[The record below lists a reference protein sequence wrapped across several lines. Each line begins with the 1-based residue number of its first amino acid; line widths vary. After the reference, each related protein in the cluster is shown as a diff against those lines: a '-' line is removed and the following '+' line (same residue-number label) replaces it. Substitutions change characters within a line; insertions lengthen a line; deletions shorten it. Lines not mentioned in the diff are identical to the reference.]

1 MDFQYFEIFYGGES
15 ERILSIGDP
24 VGIYLFVFSLTC
36 VSNGEKMYSQDEVT
50 KQFPVRLGNQ
60 LHDDLERI
68 SSETHINKSVLVRL
82 SVEKLINEIDG
93 SGVSKQL
100 QTIYEG

>member
-1 MDFQYFEIFYGGES
+1 
-15 ERILSIGDP
+15 
-24 VGIYLFVFSLTC
+24 
-36 VSNGEKMYSQDEVT
+36 MYSQNDVT

>member
-1 MDFQYFEIFYGGES
+1 
-15 ERILSIGDP
+15 
-24 VGIYLFVFSLTC
+24 
-36 VSNGEKMYSQDEVT
+36 MYSREEVT

>member
-1 MDFQYFEIFYGGES
+1 
-15 ERILSIGDP
+15 
-24 VGIYLFVFSLTC
+24 
-36 VSNGEKMYSQDEVT
+36 MYTHEEVT

-82 SVEKLINEIDG
+82 SVEKLIKEIDG
-93 SGVSKQL
+93 SNVSVKMNNIL
-100 QTIYEG
+100 GIN

>member
-1 MDFQYFEIFYGGES
+1 
-15 ERILSIGDP
+15 
-24 VGIYLFVFSLTC
+24 
-36 VSNGEKMYSQDEVT
+36 MYSKEEVT

>member
-1 MDFQYFEIFYGGES
+1 
-15 ERILSIGDP
+15 
-24 VGIYLFVFSLTC
+24 
-36 VSNGEKMYSQDEVT
+36 MYSREEVT

-68 SSETHINKSVLVRL
+68 SSETRINKSVLVRL

>member
-1 MDFQYFEIFYGGES
+1 
-15 ERILSIGDP
+15 
-24 VGIYLFVFSLTC
+24 
-36 VSNGEKMYSQDEVT
+36 MYSREEVT
-50 KQFPVRLGNQ
+50 KQFPVRLGDQ

-68 SSETHINKSVLVRL
+68 SSETRINKSVLVRL

>member
-1 MDFQYFEIFYGGES
+1 M
-15 ERILSIGDP
+15 
-24 VGIYLFVFSLTC
+24 FSLTC
-36 VSNGEKMYSQDEVT
+36 VFNGEEMYSREEVT

-68 SSETHINKSVLVRL
+68 SSETRINKSVLVRL